1 MGLTNTRARLRSV
14 KKLAFCSSLC
24 ALLIFQGCSRKMN
37 DVTKFGSHKV
47 TVSRYALSNEAYI
60 KEDDDR
66 STSYHYIGY
75 NLASGKYHVV
85 IENEEVIVNGR
96 VYGQLHEGD
105 TVNIT
110 DTGLTVNAL
119 DYGETVK
126 YLQTNSEQARP

>member
-1 MGLTNTRARLRSV
+1 MRLTNTTARFRFV
-14 KKLAFCSSLC
+14 KMLALCSSLC

-47 TVSRYALSNEAYI
+47 TDSRYALSNEAYI
-60 KEDDDR
+60 EEGDDSD
-66 STSYHYIGY
+66 TSYHYIGY

-85 IENEEVIVNGR
+85 IENEEVVVNGR
-96 VYGQLHEGD
+96 VYGQLREGD
-105 TVNIT
+105 SVNIT
-110 DTGLTVNAL
+110 DTGLTVNSL